1 MSDTQKRWLAFGI
14 VVLAVLIAGFLG
26 VKYPIPEPP
35 LAEDL
40 TTRAMSM
47 SFTRFR
53 SVLVDHEL
61 TADDITVSDDLAV
74 TDDLTVTGLATVGET
89 LGVTGAATFANDVIV
104 DDTFNIDENANVAT
118 GTQTITPTQTYVQF
132 APTAVTTVTIATA
145 SAADGDFLILHNT
158 VSTATTV
165 VDTGAT
171 VGGSVITLGLNDLAI
186 FIFGNSKW
194 IEVAS
199 PDNS

>member
-89 LGVTGAATFANDVIV
+89 LAVTGAADFASTLQHGTDNLYALGHATTGKQIACGTTGTFTDSTDLAVSALSSIDGIV
-104 DDTFNIDENANVAT
+104 LTQITTPAAT
-118 GTQTITPTQTYVQF
+118 GELLYV
-132 APTAVTTVTIATA
+132 
-145 SAADGDFLILHNT
+145 SAISGY
-158 VSTATTV
+158 TATV
-165 VDTGAT
+165 KSVESDYT
-171 VGGSVITLGLNDLAI
+171 VGTTGVNAYYCAV
-186 FIFGNSKW
+186 GNQ
-194 IEVAS
+194 
-199 PDNS
+199 